1 MMISSQRNS
10 GELSRQGGVTLVEL
24 MTVVV
29 IVSILTVI
37 AYPSYRGFM
46 QRSYRTEAKEA
57 LMHLA
62 MNQEKFYLQ
71 NHTYSTDLAELGFG
85 TGETE
90 NGRYVLE
97 VVVADQQ
104 GYTLLATPAEEG
116 GMSDD
121 SDCLEFGLNEAG
133 NRTASPDP
141 RGQCW

>member
-1 MMISSQRNS
+1 MMITSQRNS
-10 GELSRQGGVTLVEL
+10 GELSTQSGVTLVEL

-37 AYPSYRGFM
+37 AYPSYRDFV

-62 MNQEKFYLQ
+62 ANQEKFYLQ
-71 NHTYSTDLAELGFG
+71 NHTYSTDLAALGFG
-85 TGETE
+85 SSATE

-97 VVVADQQ
+97 VVAADQQ
-104 GYTLLATPAEEG
+104 GYTLLATADG

-133 NRTASPDP
+133 SRTASPDP